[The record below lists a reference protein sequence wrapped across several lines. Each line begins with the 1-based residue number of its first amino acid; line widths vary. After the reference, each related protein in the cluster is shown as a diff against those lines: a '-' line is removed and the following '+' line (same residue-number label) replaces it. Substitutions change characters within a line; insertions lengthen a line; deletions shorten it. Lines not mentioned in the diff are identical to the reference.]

1 MDELG
6 LLSQHARRIWLMV
19 MPCVE
24 KRRKT
29 CSASAQH
36 TGQARVQ
43 SLHARMKHGWGI
55 AMRVVARREELTL
68 RVCEHGPRR
77 GFSGHVLRSGTQP
90 GSQTAGG
97 LRNDAPP
104 RNYSLLSRQN
114 LM

>member
-1 MDELG
+1 
-6 LLSQHARRIWLMV
+6 MV

-43 SLHARMKHGWGI
+43 SLHARMKYGWGI

-68 RVCEHGPRR
+68 RVCEQRARR
-77 GFSGHVLRSGTQP
+77 GFDGHVLTLARSRVVKRLER
-90 GSQTAGG
+90 

-104 RNYSLLSRQN
+104 RNSSLLSRQN